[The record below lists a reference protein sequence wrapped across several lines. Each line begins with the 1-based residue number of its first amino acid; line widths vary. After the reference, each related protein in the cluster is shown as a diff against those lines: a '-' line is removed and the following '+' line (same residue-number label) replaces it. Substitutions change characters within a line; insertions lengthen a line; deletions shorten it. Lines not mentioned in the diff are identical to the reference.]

1 MLVVL
6 VTFLLL
12 LVIANA
18 VTAAALVHARRRVQ
32 LAEQPGD
39 EQVQAALAA
48 LARQGPAT
56 ARTRQFISIE
66 LLNPIE
72 LAGSRG
78 RLLGLAGSVAPGLTR
93 RMVYDQTVKE
103 LKRQLVT
110 QQVIADVHVHT
121 VRPVAPA
128 APTTPAARTITATP
142 ANYVDEIDVPVQLPE
157 TDQPA

>member
-6 VTFLLL
+6 VVLLT
-12 LVIANA
+12 VTNV
-18 VTAAALVHARRRVQ
+18 VTAAAWAYARWRAQV
-32 LAEQPGD
+32 AEQPRD
-39 EQVQAALAA
+39 EQVQTALAA
-48 LARQGPAT
+48 LARQGAPD

-66 LLNPIE
+66 VLNPLE

-121 VRPVAPA
+121 VRPVDTGRAPR
-128 APTTPAARTITATP
+128 TPQDARTITATP
-142 ANYVDEIDVPVQLPE
+142 ANFVDEIDVPVELPRA
-157 TDQPA
+157 DQPPR